1 MDSVDD
7 EYRWKELWLFLSS
20 DWAAEFKE
28 DLWLPTAAM
37 SQIQAVTRRIVEP
50 WVDANYLAPF
60 TVAHYQLCSA
70 LETVGGAKL
79 VHYIYDWRSLCFEG
93 SLSGFKWLPLWRQ
106 ENEQYIVE
114 VPKKAADAFNAFR
127 TAIIAASK
135 QFTNRL
141 EAFRRRGPS
150 RWDYTITTRNLIGS
164 LDELP
169 ELEREVMVE
178 SLQNIVDDIIREN
191 MFVELWPSY
200 LGSLEFDQLNGLFQS
215 ILMHR
220 EELSLTGVFIEFP
233 GTWMFERGR
242 LLRDRRT

>member
-7 EYRWKELWLFLSS
+7 ECRWQELWLFLSS
-20 DWAAEFKE
+20 DWAAEFAE
-28 DLWLPTAAM
+28 DPWLPTAAM
-37 SQIQAVTRRIVEP
+37 PQIQAVTRRIVEP

-93 SLSGFKWLPLWRQ
+93 SLSGFKLLPLWRQ

-114 VPKKAADAFNAFR
+114 VPKRAADGFNAFR
-127 TAIIAASK
+127 AAIIQTSK
-135 QFTNRL
+135 QYTNRL
-141 EAFRRRGPS
+141 EAFQHRGPS
-150 RWDYTITTRNLIGS
+150 RWDYAITTRYLIGS

-169 ELEREVMVE
+169 ELDREVMLE
-178 SLQNIVDDIIREN
+178 HFQNIVDGIILEN
-191 MFVELWPSY
+191 MFIVLWPSY
-200 LGSLEFDQLNGLFQS
+200 LGFLTFDELNGLFQS

-220 EELSLTGVFIEFP
+220 EELSLAGVFIEFP